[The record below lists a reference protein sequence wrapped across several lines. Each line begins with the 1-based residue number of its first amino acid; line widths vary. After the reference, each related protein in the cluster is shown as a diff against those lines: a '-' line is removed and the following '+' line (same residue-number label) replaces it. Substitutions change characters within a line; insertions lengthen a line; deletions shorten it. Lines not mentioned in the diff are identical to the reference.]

1 MVLQDDK
8 WNDKVFLG
16 LGSNQ
21 GDCEENLA
29 LAREII
35 ARELGEVLKISSVYQ
50 TEAWGGDHLNV
61 FFNQVV
67 QIKTTFSAMELLSR
81 CLEIEKK
88 QGRKT
93 RIADQYENRIIDID
107 VLFYGNC
114 CSKGIKLTLPHPRL
128 SERNFVLVPMAEIAG
143 NFIHPLLHKS
153 IKDLLKESRDDKKTI
168 KI

>member
-93 RIADQYENRIIDID
+93 TKIDQYENRILDID
-107 VLFYGNC
+107 VLFYGNYC
-114 CSKGIKLTLPHPRL
+114 CEGKILTLPHPL
-128 SERNFVLVPMAEIAG
+128 LTERNFVLVPMAEIAG
-143 NFIHPLLHKS
+143 DFMHPLLLRS
-153 IKDLLKESRDDKKTI
+153 ISDLMKESRDDKKI
-168 KI
+168 KKL